1 MHSSSP
7 PSLQTLLQTALLSVQ
22 WTYSLFWQLCPQQ
35 RVLVW
40 RDGYYN
46 GSIKTRKT
54 VLAAAADS
62 TEVSAADDAS
72 LHRSGL
78 IRELYESLSAAAG
91 EYSNGGQQVVPAVV
105 RRPSAALSPE
115 DLTESEWFYLM
126 CMSFSFPPGYGLPGK
141 AYAMQQHIWLTGAN
155 EVHSNVFSRAI
166 LAKIR
171 FGYHISTE
179 ITRTNVLAALSLSS
193 GSSPGC
199 HDLFG
204 VEDLLLHVDR
214 NLLHAREAPG
224 RDGNALHQ
232 QAPPVQEI
240 AQQDNMRYFETTIS
254 TILGRHQPPEISTTT
269 ARGVFTV
276 ISATSAF
283 SKWRPRSIPT
293 SVHFECRSIQW
304 SLKYILLTVPLLHA
318 KNSSNRAG
326 PPEICGPSAAQEEPN
341 ANHVLAERRR
351 REKLN
356 ERFVV
361 LRSLVPFVTKTD
373 KASVLGDTINYVK
386 HLHER
391 VQELESMAENVRS
404 GVDRRSI
411 PSARTSGVHYNRIDQ
426 RSIHHAHI
434 SGVLRFGIGSQPIPE
449 KDGAHVGID
458 RLSIPCVQR
467 GGVHKIETGRGDDA
481 GMRAGA
487 VEVSIIE
494 RDGLVELRC
503 SYRKGLLLEV
513 MKILGEL
520 GLEITAVQSSIN
532 GRILFAELRAK
543 IKENS
548 RGGRASI
555 MEVKKAI
562 NRIIPRQ
569 S

>member
-1 MHSSSP
+1 MAAGELMQFEMS
-7 PSLQTLLQTALLSVQ
+7 
-22 WTYSLFWQLCPQQ
+22 
-35 RVLVW
+35 
-40 RDGYYN
+40 
-46 GSIKTRKT
+46 GSIR
-54 VLAAAADS
+54 LGSPD
-62 TEVSAADDAS
+62 DDAS
-72 LHRSGL
+72 T
-78 IRELYESLSAAAG
+78 
-91 EYSNGGQQVVPAVV
+91 
-105 RRPSAALSPE
+105 
-115 DLTESEWFYLM
+115 DL
-126 CMSFSFPPGYGLPGK
+126 
-141 AYAMQQHIWLTGAN
+141 
-155 EVHSNVFSRAI
+155 
-166 LAKIR
+166 
-171 FGYHISTE
+171 
-179 ITRTNVLAALSLSS
+179 
-193 GSSPGC
+193 
-199 HDLFG
+199 
-204 VEDLLLHVDR
+204 
-214 NLLHAREAPG
+214 EAP
-224 RDGNALHQ
+224 L
-232 QAPPVQEI
+232 VQEI
-240 AQQDNMRYFETTIS
+240 AQQDNMHYSETIS

-269 ARGVFTV
+269 AGVFTV

-283 SKWRPRSIPT
+283 SKWRPNAIPT
-293 SVHFECRSIQW
+293 SVHFDCRSIQW

-326 PPEICGPSAAQEEPN
+326 PSKVCGSSAAQEEPN

-361 LRSLVPFVTKTD
+361 LRSLVPFVTKMD

-391 VQELESMAENVRS
+391 VKELESMAEKVRS
-404 GVDRRSI
+404 GVDHHSI
-411 PSARTSGVHYNRIDQ
+411 PSARISGVHYDRIDQ
-426 RSIHHAHI
+426 RSIHHTNI

-449 KDGAHVGID
+449 KDGVHAGID
-458 RLSIPCVQR
+458 CLSIPYVHR
-467 GGVHKIETGRGDDA
+467 GGVHEIETGRG
-481 GMRAGA
+481 GNETGTRAGA

-513 MKILGEL
+513 MQILGEL

-562 NRIIPRQ
+562 HRIIPRQ